1 MATTRQGI
9 VDIRG
14 KQYQTVALRIY
25 EFRQDHSVD
34 DGWGI
39 LTDLVQCDEKMVVVK
54 AYIRSPDGRDV
65 ATGYAQETWTG
76 QINKTSAVENCETSA
91 IGRALAAV
99 GKGGENYASADEMK
113 SALHKQARGQ
123 DNVPKVSIKD
133 HVWEAKNTKQL
144 FDLLVK
150 WEKKRPI
157 HENVESWAGIAAFA
171 RARLAETGWSER
183 EELDNF
189 LALVEENTKVEVV
202 K

>member
-54 AYIRSPDGRDV
+54 AYIRSPDGRAV

-113 SALHKQARGQ
+113 NALHQQARGQ
-123 DNVPKVSIKD
+123 SNIPKSSVKD
-133 HVWEAKNTKQL
+133 LIWACKNAQDMLKM
-144 FDLLVK
+144 LLK
-150 WEKKRPI
+150 WQSKSPI
-157 HENVESWAGIAAFA
+157 SRIGQGLWPLRV
-171 RARLAETGWSER
+171 
-183 EELDNF
+183 
-189 LALVEENTKVEVV
+189 LALQSRNGPCLMNWPSSWTWSK
-202 K
+202 KARRW